1 MCPPRLMIID
11 IHNDWAIT
19 SFAEVAKG
27 QAQYSGKGVSVFTQ
41 HEIRVGQDCA
51 VYFGQD
57 GVFFG
62 RVVGLMVPRASGKG
76 SLLECRGSL
85 SLETRL
91 PGVKVRCVWFELLDS
106 VDVPTSL
113 QRSLA
118 PCYHLGNSMVDVCT

>member
-1 MCPPRLMIID
+1 MCFL
-11 IHNDWAIT
+11 H
-19 SFAEVAKG
+19 SFVWGCSPSPEVAKG
-27 QAQYSGKGVSVFTQ
+27 RAYHPINGLCGYKP

-51 VYFGQD
+51 VYFSQD

-62 RVVGLMVPRASGKG
+62 RVVGLMVPRVGGKG

-91 PGVKVRCVWFELLDS
+91 PGVKVRCVWFEPLND

-113 QRSLA
+113 QRSVA
-118 PCYHLGNSMVDVCT
+118 PCYHLGNSMVDVCK